1 MWFRADDTLLFGGVE
16 LGIVLT
22 IQLPFFLYVGNSR
35 RQFRN
40 RHREWAI
47 YLQTAA
53 LSRLKGPLAMLR
65 LLLFIPFFFFALV
78 SGFASSSSCSL
89 AGGYYG
95 SGAPVTGLNASGSTG
110 FDITQASNSYNY
122 TLYRGNPSLW
132 GNLQPGGYVEF
143 TVNAPVAGNYAL
155 QAYYSSAPGAAAGIL
170 VNGSQQS
177 PLNLTSTGS
186 WGNMVLSAP
195 SSMYLP
201 SGQSVIQIAA
211 QNNFQPFNLGGLL
224 VTPVSGGASA
234 AQPAVAQ
241 PAVAQLSPALQ
252 TASAS
257 ITNVNG
263 NGTTQF
269 DITSASNF
277 GGYSLYRGSPS
288 LWGNLQPGGFVEYTI
303 NAQAGNYA
311 IQLFYA
317 TTVSGGASITVN
329 GAQQQ
334 GATFP
339 STGSWGNYQMSSP
352 LTLSLPSGTSV
363 IRIAAQNPF
372 AAFNLQ
378 GMTLAPATQSY
389 SGGGGNPLANTA
401 FYVNPYSEAAQNT
414 GNQCWGFPNQAGI
427 SKIAQQAQG
436 VWFGDWNSDVQG
448 DVSVVVNAASSQ
460 GKVPVLVAYDI
471 PIRDC
476 SGYSGGGASSAGA
489 YQGWVQA
496 FAAGIGGAK
505 AVVILEPD
513 ALLQIYSNG
522 CLSSYQQQER
532 YQLLNF
538 AVGTLKA
545 VAPNALVYIDAGR
558 AGQWEIDPSDMAQ
571 RLQYAGVA
579 NAAGFS
585 LNVSNYISTDV
596 TTTYGQQISSMTGN
610 KHFVIDTSRNGLGSD
625 GDLNWCNP
633 QGRGLGAPPQGLAS
647 GLTDAYLWVQN
658 PGTSDGTCNG
668 GPPAGQFSVQ
678 IACTLSNNAIF

>member
-1 MWFRADDTLLFGGVE
+1 MEQLE
-16 LGIVLT
+16 LSISQYALAV
-22 IQLPFFLYVGNSR
+22 S
-35 RQFRN
+35 
-40 RHREWAI
+40 I
-47 YLQTAA
+47 YLPTPPQ
-53 LSRLKGPLAMLR
+53 SRLKGSIAMLR
-65 LLLFIPFFFFALV
+65 FLLLFPFFLSAFV

-89 AGGYYG
+89 QSSSYG
-95 SGAPVTGLNASGSTG
+95 SGAPVTTINASGSTG
-110 FDITQASNSYNY
+110 FDVTRDSNSYNY
-122 TLYRGNPSLW
+122 TLYQGNPSLW

-143 TVNAPVAGNYAL
+143 TVSAPTAGTYSL
-155 QAYYSSAPGAAAGIL
+155 QAYYSSAPGAGANL
-170 VNGSQQS
+170 SVNGSQQS
-177 PLNLTSTGS
+177 PLNLASTGS
-186 WGNMVLSAP
+186 WGNLVLSPQANI
-195 SSMYLP
+195 YLP

-211 QNNFQPFNLGGLL
+211 QGNFQPFNLAGLL
-224 VTPVSGGASA
+224 ITPVQGSSPVAQSPT
-234 AQPAVAQ
+234 AQPAPQ
-241 PAVAQLSPALQ
+241 TSP
-252 TASAS
+252 TA
-257 ITNVNG
+257 TNVNS
-263 NGTTQF
+263 NGVTGF
-269 DITSASNF
+269 NIASASNF
-277 GGYSLYRGSPS
+277 GGYTLYPGSPS
-288 LWGNLQPGGFVEYTI
+288 LWGDLQPGGFVEYTV

-317 TTVSGGASITVN
+317 TTMNGGASITVN
-329 GAQQQ
+329 GTQQQ
-334 GATFP
+334 GATFS
-339 STGSWGNYQMSSP
+339 STGSWGNYQMNSP

-378 GMTLAPATQSY
+378 GMTLTSV
-389 SGGGGNPLANTA
+389 SSSSSGGGNPLANTG
-401 FYVNPYSEAAQNT
+401 FYVNPYSEAAQNI
-414 GNQCWGFPNQAGI
+414 GNQCWGFPNISGI
-427 SKIAQQAQG
+427 SKIAQQPQG
-436 VWFGDWNSDVQG
+436 VWFGDWNSNVQG
-448 DVSVVVNAASSQ
+448 DVAVVMNSASSQ
-460 GKVPVLVAYDI
+460 GQVPVLVAYDI

-476 SGYSGGGASSAGA
+476 SGYSGGGATSAGV
-489 YQGWVQA
+489 YQSWIQA

-513 ALLQIYSNG
+513 ALLQIYSSG
-522 CLSSYQQQER
+522 CLDSYQQSER

-538 AVGTLKA
+538 AVGTLHT

-633 QGRGLGAPPQGLAS
+633 PGRGLGAPPQGLAS

-668 GPPAGQFSVQ
+668 GPPAGQFSTQ
-678 IACTLSNNAIF
+678 IACTLANNAIF

>member
-1 MWFRADDTLLFGGVE
+1 MLRILLLF
-16 LGIVLT
+16 
-22 IQLPFFLYVGNSR
+22 PFFLSA
-35 RQFRN
+35 F
-40 RHREWAI
+40 
-47 YLQTAA
+47 
-53 LSRLKGPLAMLR
+53 
-65 LLLFIPFFFFALV
+65 V

-89 AGGYYG
+89 QSGSYG
-95 SGAPVTGLNASGSTG
+95 SGAPVTTINASGSTG
-110 FDITQASNSYNY
+110 FDVTRDSNSYNY
-122 TLYRGNPSLW
+122 TLYQGNPSLW

-143 TVNAPVAGNYAL
+143 TVSAPTAGTYSL
-155 QAYYSSAPGAAAGIL
+155 QAYYSSAPGAGANL
-170 VNGSQQS
+170 SVNGSQQS
-177 PLNLTSTGS
+177 PLNLVSTGS
-186 WGNMVLSAP
+186 WGNLVLSPQANI
-195 SSMYLP
+195 YLP

-211 QNNFQPFNLGGLL
+211 QGNFQPFNLAGLL
-224 VTPVSGGASA
+224 ITPVQGSSPVEQSPT
-234 AQPAVAQ
+234 AQPAPQA
-241 PAVAQLSPALQ
+241 SP
-252 TASAS
+252 TA
-257 ITNVNG
+257 TNVNS
-263 NGTTQF
+263 NGVTGF
-269 DITSASNF
+269 NIASASNF
-277 GGYSLYRGSPS
+277 GGYTLYPGSPS
-288 LWGNLQPGGFVEYTI
+288 LWGNLQPGGFVEYTV

-317 TTVSGGASITVN
+317 TAMNSGASITVN
-329 GAQQQ
+329 GSQQQ

-339 STGSWGNYQMSSP
+339 STGSWGNYQMNSP

-378 GMTLAPATQSY
+378 GMTLTSVSPS
-389 SGGGGNPLANTA
+389 SSGGGNPLANTG
-401 FYVNPYSEAAQNT
+401 FYVNPYSEAAQNI
-414 GNQCWGFPNQAGI
+414 GNQCWGFPNTSGI
-427 SKIAQQAQG
+427 SKIAQQPQG
-436 VWFGDWNSDVQG
+436 VWFGDWNSNVQSDVA
-448 DVSVVVNAASSQ
+448 VVINSASSQ
-460 GKVPVLVAYDI
+460 GQVPVLVAYDI

-476 SGYSGGGASSAGA
+476 SGYSGGGATSAGV
-489 YQGWVQA
+489 YQSWIQA

-513 ALLQIYSNG
+513 ALLQIYSSD
-522 CLSSYQQQER
+522 CLTSYQQSER

-538 AVGTLKA
+538 AVGTLHT

-558 AGQWEIDPSDMAQ
+558 AGEWEIDPSDMAQ

-585 LNVSNYISTDV
+585 LNVSNYIATDV

-633 QGRGLGAPPQGLAS
+633 PGRGLGAPPQGLAS

-678 IACTLSNNAIF
+678 IACTLANNAIF